1 MLMQVIYV
9 FLRCTNYFNQSI
21 FLLPIFSIKSNG
33 YYPQF
38 MLSLIPVF
46 RRSDHIIGKTLA
58 TKSFDSQSCKNYQVS
73 NSLFVYFK
81 AKIHYYCREQYYCHM
96 EEAAE
101 EGLKKFSNDSVLKF
115 YRAYAQILQGKI

>member
-1 MLMQVIYV
+1 MY
-9 FLRCTNYFNQSI
+9 FLDVQTISISQFFCCQFFLSNQMA
-21 FLLPIFSIKSNG
+21 N
-33 YYPQF
+33 PQF